1 MLDVKGYL
9 RDQIVLA
16 AAHIGC
22 PLNVAGA
29 IDDLLLRMNGTGEIN
44 WLYQTEKLAAL
55 LYLTAKPADQGLLVG
70 SESASVLLDMLGGG
84 ENGLILTSSDMSARI
99 DMAGGCNE
107 QRWMIETD
115 ELSALLDLF
124 LSAQYLLEF
133 GTLPVD
139 GYAALRG
146 SGAHLLEL
154 EGASPMPTV
163 LSKASGQAVMEF
175 AAECAALMRLDAEA
189 SSQGIWEFHC
199 YADAVLSRYRR
210 LSEIDD
216 LRLGEVDGMTLLTL
230 DMEIKE

>member
-16 AAHIGC
+16 AARIGC
-22 PLNVAGA
+22 PLDVTGA
-29 IDDLLLRMNGTGEIN
+29 INDLLLRMSGTGETN
-44 WLYQTEKLAAL
+44 WLFQMETLAAL
-55 LYLTAKPADQGLLVG
+55 LYLTAEPAERGLLVG
-70 SESASVLLDMLGGG
+70 SESASVLLNMLSGG
-84 ENGLILTSSDMSARI
+84 EYGLILASSDMSARI
-99 DMAGGCNE
+99 DMAGGRNE
-107 QRWMIETD
+107 QHWVIETA
-115 ELSALLDLF
+115 ELSTLLELF

-139 GYAALRG
+139 GYTALRG

-154 EGASPMPTV
+154 EGASPLPTV
-163 LSKASGQAVMEF
+163 LSKAAGQAVMEF

-189 SSQGIWEFHC
+189 SSQGIWEFQC

-230 DMEIKE
+230 DMEMKE